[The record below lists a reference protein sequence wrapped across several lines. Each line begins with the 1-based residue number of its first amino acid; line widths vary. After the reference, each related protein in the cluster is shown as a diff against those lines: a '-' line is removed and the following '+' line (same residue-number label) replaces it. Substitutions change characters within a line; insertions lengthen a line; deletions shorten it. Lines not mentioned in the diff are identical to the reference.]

1 MAGTLAAQISKPPVF
16 HTQERLPS
24 TGWRVMDVLVQLNGH
39 THFSGVEIYMAEK
52 PEHLANTNIVL
63 LSLSLGTVNLKRFE
77 WQNHIADLESS
88 SRWLKSIADSHRR
101 WGDRWLSA
109 TVHLGVR
116 RPDGHSGPVGRGN

>member
-1 MAGTLAAQISKPPVF
+1 MESEKRSKNWRLCLMTVAARNDMAGTLAAQISKPPVF
-16 HTQERLPS
+16 HTQEQLPR

-77 WQNHIADLESS
+77 WQNHIAD
-88 SRWLKSIADSHRR
+88 
-101 WGDRWLSA
+101 
-109 TVHLGVR
+109 
-116 RPDGHSGPVGRGN
+116 